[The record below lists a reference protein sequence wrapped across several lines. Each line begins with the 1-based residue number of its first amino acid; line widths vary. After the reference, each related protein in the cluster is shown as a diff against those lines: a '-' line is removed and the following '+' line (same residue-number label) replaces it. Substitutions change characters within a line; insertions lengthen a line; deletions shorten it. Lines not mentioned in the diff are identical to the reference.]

1 MVIAAASSG
10 TGRAISFDYRQRH
23 LLSTQRRQAGI
34 LVNVHSDR
42 PVSAEA
48 GNSNLSAQVRMDN
61 LLKANRKMAGDI
73 RADMG
78 TGIAE

>member
-1 MVIAAASSG
+1 
-10 TGRAISFDYRQRH
+10 
-23 LLSTQRRQAGI
+23 
-34 LVNVHSDR
+34 
-42 PVSAEA
+42 
-48 GNSNLSAQVRMDN
+48 MDN